1 MAKSRKPKI
10 KKTSAK
16 KSKGTRTPKDALTQ
30 RLSQLY
36 TGALHDVMRGMG
48 LRDFTLPSTIRSQ
61 TVQKKIAGPAFTL
74 LGRVDGRADPHQTL
88 LSWTG
93 FLSKAK
99 PGHVVVIQPND
110 NEVAHMGELSGEVL
124 MKKGVPGCVID
135 GATRDVSF
143 LIDMN
148 MPIYARY
155 TTPRDIVGYWLADG
169 LDVPVTIGP
178 VTIHPGD
185 YVLADQDGVIVLP
198 KARAEEIVTAAETA
212 SKTENKIRTAIL
224 TGMDP
229 QAAYL
234 KYGKF

>member
-1 MAKSRKPKI
+1 MAKGRKTKS
-10 KKTSAK
+10 KKTVSKKAGAKSAPDNL
-16 KSKGTRTPKDALTQ
+16 TR
-30 RLSQLY
+30 RLSRLY
-36 TGALHDVMRGMG
+36 TGALHDVMRAMG
-48 LRDFTLPSTIRSQ
+48 LRDFTLPSSIRSV
-61 TVQKKIAGPAFTL
+61 TIQKKIAGPVFTL
-74 LGRVDGRADPHQTL
+74 LGKVDAHADPHQTL

-143 LIDMN
+143 LIGMK

-169 LDVPVTIGP
+169 IDVPVTIGP
-178 VTIHPGD
+178 VTVNPGD
-185 YVLADQDGVIVLP
+185 YILADQDGVIVLP
-198 KARAEEIVTAAETA
+198 KARAEEIVAAAETA
-212 SKTENKIRTAIL
+212 SKTENRIRTAIL
-224 TGMDP
+224 AGMDP
-229 QAAYL
+229 QQAYL

>member
-1 MAKSRKPKI
+1 MTKGRKTRS
-10 KKTSAK
+10 KKTPP
-16 KSKGTRTPKDALTQ
+16 KSSGGKPASKDKLTQ
-30 RLSQLY
+30 RLSRLY

-48 LRDFTLPSTIRSQ
+48 LRDFTLPSSIRSV

-74 LGRVDGRADPHQTL
+74 LGRVDGHADPHQTL

-124 MKKGVPGCVID
+124 MRKGVPGCVID
-135 GATRDVSF
+135 GASRDISF
-143 LIDMN
+143 LIDMK
-148 MPIYARY
+148 MPVYARY
-155 TTPRDIVGYWLADG
+155 TTPRDIVGYWLVAG
-169 LDVPVTIGP
+169 MDVPVRIGT
-178 VTIHPGD
+178 VTINPGD
-185 YVLADQDGVIVLP
+185 YILADQDGVIVLP
-198 KARAEEIVTAAETA
+198 KARADEIVTAAETA
-212 SKTENKIRTAIL
+212 SKTENRIRTAIL
-224 TGMDP
+224 GGMDP

>member
-1 MAKSRKPKI
+1 MAKGRKTKSKKAAVKKPSRK
-10 KKTSAK
+10 SA
-16 KSKGTRTPKDALTQ
+16 PDNLTK
-30 RLSQLY
+30 RLLRLY

-48 LRDFTLPSTIRSQ
+48 MRDFTLPPTIRAQ
-61 TVQKKIAGPAFTL
+61 TVQKTIAGPAFTL
-74 LGRVDGRADPHQTL
+74 LGRVDRNADPHQTL
-88 LSWTG
+88 LDWTG

-99 PGHVVVIQPND
+99 PGHVVVIQAND

-143 LIDMN
+143 LIDMKL
-148 MPIYARY
+148 PVYARY
-155 TTPRDIVGYWLADG
+155 TTPRDIVGYWLVG
-169 LDVPVTIGP
+169 GMDVPIQIGP

-185 YVLADQDGVIVLP
+185 YVLADHDGVIVLP
-198 KARAEEIVTAAETA
+198 KARAEDIVAAAETA

-224 TGMDP
+224 AGMDP

-234 KYGKF
+234 EYGKF

>member
-1 MAKSRKPKI
+1 MAKGRKTKS
-10 KKTSAK
+10 KKTVAK
-16 KSKGTRTPKDALTQ
+16 KSGGKNAPKDHLTK
-30 RLSQLY
+30 RLSRLY

-74 LGRVDGRADPHQTL
+74 LGRVDGLADPHQTL

-135 GATRDVSF
+135 GASRDISF
-143 LIDMN
+143 LIDMK
-148 MPIYARY
+148 MPVYARY
-155 TTPRDIVGYWLADG
+155 TTPRDIVGYWLIG
-169 LDVPVTIGP
+169 GMDVPVRIGT
-178 VTIHPGD
+178 VTINPGD
-185 YVLADQDGVIVLP
+185 YILADLDGVIVLP
-198 KARAEEIVTAAETA
+198 KARAQEIISAAETA
-212 SKTENKIRTAIL
+212 SKTENRIRVAIL
-224 TGMDP
+224 AGMDP
-229 QAAYL
+229 QQAYL

>member
-1 MAKSRKPKI
+1 MAKGRKTKTKKAAPKKNSI
-10 KKTSAK
+10 KAA
-16 KSKGTRTPKDALTQ
+16 PKDNLTR
-30 RLSQLY
+30 RLEKLY

-48 LRDFTLPSTIRSQ
+48 LRNFTLPSSIRAV
-61 TVQKKIAGPAFTL
+61 TVQKKIAGPVFTL
-74 LGRVDGRADPHQTL
+74 LGKVDAHADPHQTL

-124 MKKGVPGCVID
+124 RRKGVPGCVID

-143 LIDMN
+143 LIGMN
-148 MPIYARY
+148 MPVYARY

-169 LDVPVTIGP
+169 IDVPVTIGP
-178 VTIHPGD
+178 VSVRPGD
-185 YVLADQDGVIVLP
+185 YLLADQDGVIVLP
-198 KARAEEIVTAAETA
+198 KARAEEIIAAAETA

-224 TGMDP
+224 AGMDP

-234 KYGKF
+234 EYGKF

>member
-1 MAKSRKPKI
+1 MAKGRKAKP
-10 KKTSAK
+10 KKTSPK
-16 KSKGTRTPKDALTQ
+16 KAGGKGAPDGLTR
-30 RLSQLY
+30 RLSRLY
-36 TGALHDVMRGMG
+36 TGALHDVMRAMG
-48 LRDFTLPSTIRSQ
+48 LRDFTLPSSIRPVTIH
-61 TVQKKIAGPAFTL
+61 KKIAGPVFTL
-74 LGRVDGRADPHQTL
+74 LGKVDAHADPHQTL

-143 LIDMN
+143 LIDMK

-169 LDVPVTIGP
+169 IDVPVTIGS
-178 VTIHPGD
+178 VTVHPGD
-185 YVLADQDGVIVLP
+185 YILADQDGVIVLP
-198 KARAEEIVTAAETA
+198 RARAEAIVTAAETA

-224 TGMDP
+224 AGMDP
-229 QAAYL
+229 QEAYL

>member
-1 MAKSRKPKI
+1 MAKSRKTKT
-10 KKTSAK
+10 KKPASK
-16 KSKGTRTPKDALTQ
+16 KSGARTPKDNLTP
-30 RLSQLY
+30 RLEKLY

-48 LRDFTLPSTIRSQ
+48 LRDFTLPSTIRSV

-74 LGRVDGRADPHQTL
+74 LGRVDGHADPHQTL

-135 GATRDVSF
+135 GASRDISF
-143 LIDMN
+143 LIDMK
-148 MPIYARY
+148 MPVYARY

-169 LDVPVTIGP
+169 LDVPVMIGL
-178 VTIHPGD
+178 VTINPGD
-185 YVLADQDGVIVLP
+185 YILADLDGVIVLP
-198 KARAEEIVTAAETA
+198 KARAEEIVTAAEVA

-224 TGMDP
+224 AGMDP

>member
-1 MAKSRKPKI
+1 MAKGRKTSRKKAPGKSAG
-10 KKTSAK
+10 KKAPADDL
-16 KSKGTRTPKDALTQ
+16 TR
-30 RLSQLY
+30 RLSRLY

-48 LRDFTLPSTIRSQ
+48 MRDFTLPSTIRSV
-61 TVQKKIAGPAFTL
+61 TVQRKIAGPAFTV
-74 LGRVDGRADPHQTL
+74 LGRVDGHADPHQTL

-148 MPIYARY
+148 MPVYARY
-155 TTPRDIVGYWLADG
+155 TTPRDIVGYWLVG
-169 LDVPVTIGP
+169 GMDVPVHIGT
-178 VTIHPGD
+178 VMINPGD
-185 YVLADQDGVIVLP
+185 YILADQDGVVVLP
-198 KARAEEIVTAAETA
+198 KARAAEIVSAAERA

-224 TGMDP
+224 GGMDP

>member
-1 MAKSRKPKI
+1 MAKSRKTKL
-10 KKTSAK
+10 KKTGSK
-16 KSKGTRTPKDALTQ
+16 KSGARTPPKDNLTR
-30 RLSQLY
+30 RLEKLY

-48 LRDFTLPSTIRSQ
+48 LRDFTLPSTIRSV
-61 TVQKKIAGPAFTL
+61 TFQKKIAGPAFTL
-74 LGRVDGRADPHQTL
+74 LGRVDGHADPHQTL

-135 GATRDVSF
+135 GASRDISF
-143 LIDMN
+143 LIDMK
-148 MPIYARY
+148 MPVYARY
-155 TTPRDIVGYWLADG
+155 TTPRDIVGYWLVG
-169 LDVPVTIGP
+169 GMDVPIRIGTVTIN
-178 VTIHPGD
+178 PGD
-185 YVLADQDGVIVLP
+185 YVLADQDGVVVLP

-224 TGMDP
+224 AGMDP
-229 QAAYL
+229 QTAYL

>member
-1 MAKSRKPKI
+1 
-10 KKTSAK
+10 
-16 KSKGTRTPKDALTQ
+16 
-30 RLSQLY
+30 
-36 TGALHDVMRGMG
+36 MRGMG

-61 TVQKKIAGPAFTL
+61 TVQKTIAGPAFTL

-88 LSWTG
+88 LAWTG

-155 TTPRDIVGYWLADG
+155 TTPRDIVGYWL
-169 LDVPVTIGP
+169 V
-178 VTIHPGD
+178 
-185 YVLADQDGVIVLP
+185 
-198 KARAEEIVTAAETA
+198 
-212 SKTENKIRTAIL
+212 
-224 TGMDP
+224 
-229 QAAYL
+229 
-234 KYGKF
+234 

>member
-1 MAKSRKPKI
+1 MMAKGRKAKS
-10 KKTSAK
+10 KQTASK
-16 KSKGTRTPKDALTQ
+16 KSGVGSAPKDNLTA
-30 RLSQLY
+30 RLSRLY

-48 LRDFTLPSTIRSQ
+48 MRDFTLPSTIRSV
-61 TVQKKIAGPAFTL
+61 TVEEKIAGPAFTV
-74 LGRVDGRADPHQTL
+74 LGRVDGHADPHQTL

-135 GATRDVSF
+135 GASRDISF
-143 LIDMN
+143 LIGMN

-169 LDVPVTIGP
+169 LDVPIKIGP
-178 VTIHPGD
+178 VTINPGD

-198 KARAEEIVTAAETA
+198 KARAEEIISAAETA

-224 TGMDP
+224 AGM
-229 QAAYL
+229 
-234 KYGKF
+234 

>member
-1 MAKSRKPKI
+1 MAKSRKTK
-10 KKTSAK
+10 AK
-16 KSKGTRTPKDALTQ
+16 KVAPKKSHSKTIPKDKLTA
-30 RLSQLY
+30 RLEKLY

-48 LRDFTLPSTIRSQ
+48 LRDFTLPPSIRAQ
-61 TVQKKIAGPAFTL
+61 TVRKKVAGPAFTL
-74 LGRVDGRADPHQTL
+74 AGRIDARADPHQTL
-88 LSWTG
+88 LEWTG

-99 PGHVVVIQPND
+99 PGHVVVIQAND

-124 MKKGVPGCVID
+124 MRKGVPGCIID

-148 MPIYARY
+148 LPVYARY
-155 TTPRDIVGYWLADG
+155 TTPRDIVGYWLVG
-169 LDVPVTIGP
+169 GMDVPVTIGP

-185 YVLADQDGVIVLP
+185 YVLADHDGVIVLP
-198 KARAEEIVTAAETA
+198 KARAEEIVGAAETA

-224 TGMDP
+224 AGMDP

>member
-1 MAKSRKPKI
+1 MAKGRKTKS
-10 KKTSAK
+10 KTTAK
-16 KSKGTRTPKDALTQ
+16 KSGVKTAPDNLTR
-30 RLSQLY
+30 RLLRLY

-48 LRDFTLPSTIRSQ
+48 LRDFTLPSTIRAV
-61 TVQKKIAGPAFTL
+61 TVSKKIAGPAFTL

-99 PGHVVVIQPND
+99 PGHIVVIQPND

-143 LIDMN
+143 LIEMK

-155 TTPRDIVGYWLADG
+155 TTPRDIVGYWLVDG
-169 LDVPVTIGP
+169 TDVPVKIGP
-178 VTIHPGD
+178 VTVHPGD
-185 YVLADQDGVIVLP
+185 YILADQDGVIVLP
-198 KARAEEIVTAAETA
+198 RDRAEEIVAAAETA

-224 TGMDP
+224 AGMDP

>member
-1 MAKSRKPKI
+1 MMAKSRK
-10 KKTSAK
+10 T
-16 KSKGTRTPKDALTQ
+16 KSKTAGKKPGRIPPDNLTR
-30 RLSQLY
+30 RLARLY

-48 LRDFTLPSTIRSQ
+48 LRDFTLPSSIRSQ
-61 TVQKKIAGPAFTL
+61 TVQKTIAGPAFTL
-74 LGRVDGRADPHQTL
+74 LGRIDAHADPHQTL
-88 LSWTG
+88 MDWTG

-99 PGHVVVIQPND
+99 PGHVVVIQAND

-124 MKKGVPGCVID
+124 MKKGVPGCIID

-148 MPIYARY
+148 MPVYARY
-155 TTPRDIVGYWLADG
+155 TTPRDIVGYWLVG
-169 LDVPVTIGP
+169 GMDVPVRIGT

-185 YVLADQDGVIVLP
+185 YVLADRDGIIVLP
-198 KARAEEIVTAAETA
+198 KARADEIVAAAEAA

-224 TGMDP
+224 GGMDP
-229 QAAYL
+229 QQAYL

>member
-1 MAKSRKPKI
+1 MAKSRKAKT
-10 KKTSAK
+10 KKTASK
-16 KSKGTRTPKDALTQ
+16 KSGTRTAPKDNLTR
-30 RLSQLY
+30 RLEKLY

-48 LRDFTLPSTIRSQ
+48 LRDFTLPSTIRSV

-74 LGRVDGRADPHQTL
+74 LGRVDGHADPHQTL

-135 GATRDVSF
+135 GASRDISF
-143 LIDMN
+143 LIDMK
-148 MPIYARY
+148 MPVYARY
-155 TTPRDIVGYWLADG
+155 TTPRDIVGYWLVGG
-169 LDVPVTIGP
+169 LDVPVRIGP
-178 VTIHPGD
+178 VTINPGD
-185 YVLADQDGVIVLP
+185 YILADLDGVIVLP
-198 KARAEEIVTAAETA
+198 KARAEEIVTAAEVA

-224 TGMDP
+224 AGMDP

>member
-1 MAKSRKPKI
+1 MAKSRKTKT
-10 KKTSAK
+10 KKPASK
-16 KSKGTRTPKDALTQ
+16 KSGARTPKDNLTR
-30 RLSQLY
+30 RLEKLY
-36 TGALHDVMRGMG
+36 TGALHDVMRAMG
-48 LRDFTLPSTIRSQ
+48 LRDFTLPSSIRAV
-61 TVQKKIAGPAFTL
+61 TVQAKIAGPVFTL
-74 LGRVDGRADPHQTL
+74 LGKVDAHADPHQTL

-124 MKKGVPGCVID
+124 KRKGVPGCVID

-143 LIDMN
+143 LIGMKL
-148 MPIYARY
+148 PVYARY

-169 LDVPVTIGP
+169 LDVPIKIGP
-178 VTIHPGD
+178 VTINPGD
-185 YVLADQDGVIVLP
+185 YLLADQDGVIVLP

-212 SKTENKIRTAIL
+212 SKTENKIRTAVLAGI
-224 TGMDP
+224 DP

>member
-1 MAKSRKPKI
+1 MAKSRKTKT
-10 KKTSAK
+10 KKPASK
-16 KSKGTRTPKDALTQ
+16 KSGARTPKDNLTR
-30 RLSQLY
+30 RLEKLY

-48 LRDFTLPSTIRSQ
+48 LRDFTLPSTIRSV

-74 LGRVDGRADPHQTL
+74 LGRVDGHADPHQTL

-135 GATRDVSF
+135 GASRDISF
-143 LIDMN
+143 LIDMK
-148 MPIYARY
+148 MPVYARY

-178 VTIHPGD
+178 VTINPGD
-185 YVLADQDGVIVLP
+185 YILADLDGVIVLP
-198 KARAEEIVTAAETA
+198 KARTEEIIAVSYTH
-212 SKTENKIRTAIL
+212 L
-224 TGMDP
+224 TLP
-229 QAAYL
+229 TNREV
-234 KYGKF
+234 